1 MNIDQIPVSPEDV
14 IASFGLIQMD
24 ELTELANTR
33 MPYGKY
39 KDLYLTDLPDA
50 YLVWF
55 SRKGFPDGRLGQM
68 LAAMHE
74 IKINGLEKLLVP
86 LRRS

>member
-1 MNIDQIPVSPEDV
+1 MKIDS
-14 IASFGLIQMD
+14 QMD

-55 SRKGFPDGRLGQM
+55 SRKGFPEGRLGQM

-74 IKINGLEKLLVP
+74 IKSNGLEKLLVP

>member
-1 MNIDQIPVSPEDV
+1 
-14 IASFGLIQMD
+14 MD
-24 ELTELANTR
+24 ELTELANAR

-39 KDLYLTDLPDA
+39 KDLFLTDLPGA

-55 SRKGFPDGRLGQM
+55 SRKGFPEGRLGQM
-68 LAAMHE
+68 LATMHE
-74 IKINGLEKLLVP
+74 IKTNGLEKLLIP

>member
-1 MNIDQIPVSPEDV
+1 
-14 IASFGLIQMD
+14 MD

-39 KDLYLTDLPDA
+39 KDLYLADLPDA

-55 SRKGFPDGRLGQM
+55 SRKGFPEGRLGQM
-68 LAAMHE
+68 LAVMHE
-74 IKINGLEKLLVP
+74 IKINGLEKLLIP

>member
-1 MNIDQIPVSPEDV
+1 LNIDQIPVSSKDV
-14 IASFGLIQMD
+14 IAFMSGNSDD

-33 MPYGKY
+33 MPFGKY
-39 KDLYLTDLPDA
+39 KDVYLTDLPDA